1 MTEPLNET
9 ATLRELLFGG
19 VPGDAADTLAES
31 LRQHGTLA
39 PLVGGLPG
47 LTAVVNREVAGAT
60 NGFLSLNL
68 ADVAAD
74 GWKRFDALRQAARRS
89 LETPEDEEIV
99 TLATHKIEC
108 SQRPTVEL
116 FIDGRSIAT
125 IDVELKIAIDIA
137 GGLAVVQRAR
147 LTGFR
152 SARCTVSGS
161 LAMQQTVITKR
172 QRQFDLPGAI
182 RLRQGVALLAAD
194 EIGPRVEHA
203 VVQTVVS
210 RPTPGMSLR
219 ADAAV

>member
-1 MTEPLNET
+1 MTGARLEVSRIGKSFRG
-9 ATLRELLFGG
+9 LRAVHDVSFD
-19 VPGDAADTLAES
+19 VP
-31 LRQHGTLA
+31 
-39 PLVGGLPG
+39 
-47 LTAVVNREVAGAT
+47 AGAIYGLIGP
-60 NGFLSLNL
+60 NGAGKTTIFNMIAGVYRPDSGTIRL
-68 ADVAAD
+68 D
-74 GWKRFDALRQAARRS
+74 GK
-89 LETPEDEEIV
+89 
-99 TLATHKIEC
+99 
-108 SQRPTVEL
+108 
-116 FIDGRSIAT
+116 SIAT
-125 IDVELKIAIDIA
+125 VDVELKIAMDIA
-137 GGLAVVQRAR
+137 GGLAVVHRAR

>member
-1 MTEPLNET
+1 MTEPLNDT

-31 LRQHGTLA
+31 LHERGTLA
-39 PLVGGLPG
+39 PLVSGLPG
-47 LTAVVNREVAGAT
+47 LTAVVNREVAATT

-74 GWKRFDALRQAARRS
+74 GWKKFDTLRQAARRS
-89 LETPEDEEIV
+89 LESPENHEIV
-99 TLATHKIEC
+99 TLASHKIEC

-125 IDVELKIAIDIA
+125 IVIDLNIAMDIA
-137 GGLAVVQRAR
+137 GGLAVIQQAR
-147 LTGFR
+147 LTEFR
-152 SARCTVSGS
+152 SARCTVTGS
-161 LAMQQTVITKR
+161 LAVQQTVIAKR

-194 EIGPRVEHA
+194 EIGPRVGQP
-203 VVQTVVS
+203 VVDTVALRS
-210 RPTPGMSLR
+210 TPGMSLR